1 MDNSLRIVPLGGL
14 GEVGKNM
21 MSIEYGE
28 DILIVDVGMMFPTT
42 GMLGIDYILP
52 DWEYLRDR
60 KEQVRAVVIT
70 HGHMDHIGALS
81 HFLEEFTVPVYA
93 TRLTRGLIEVQL
105 AQRDML
111 KRTTLHTMSP
121 RDEFDIGPFT
131 VEPYHVCHSIPD
143 TVGLGITTPEGL
155 IVHSGDFK
163 FDHTPVDGWPTDYA
177 KLAEFTG
184 RGVLVLLSDSTNAD
198 TPGRTASEAALYDAF
213 HQIMREAPGRL
224 IVATFASLISR
235 IQQVVDVAAEYNRKI
250 AIAGRSMVN
259 NTTMAR
265 ELGYLDIPDE
275 MMVDLREVDELPPD
289 EVVIMATGAQGE
301 PMAVLN
307 RLATGRH
314 HMLSIQQDDTVVLS
328 SHTIPGNE
336 EMIHEVIN
344 RLFQKG
350 ADVYYDPVADV
361 HVSGHASQEEQ
372 KTLINMLQPRY
383 FVPIHGELR
392 HLRQHAKIA
401 SSLGIP
407 KENIA
412 AVENGYTLS
421 FKNGEMEI
429 GQRVP
434 GGYVYVDGSMVG
446 EIGPRVMRQRGELG
460 EAGFVT
466 AVVPFNPR
474 TGRAS
479 GQPRI
484 ITRGFVFKPE
494 AEDLLTRAEDVVRSA
509 AMVSPGTKP
518 ADVEKNVERALSNFF
533 RRETRRH
540 PLVTAA
546 VMEIT

>member
-1 MDNSLRIVPLGGL
+1 MDDYLRIVPLGGL

-52 DWEYLRDR
+52 DWSYLRD
-60 KEQVRAVVIT
+60 KKDQVRAAIIT

-81 HFLEEFTVPVYA
+81 HFLEEFNVPLYA

-111 KRTTLHTMSP
+111 NKTTLHTMTP
-121 RDEFDIGPFT
+121 RDTFEIGPFT
-131 VEPYHVCHSIPD
+131 IEPYHVCHSIPD

-198 TPGRTASEAALYDAF
+198 TPGRTPSEAALYDAF

-235 IQQVVDVAAEYNRKI
+235 VQQIVDVAAEHNRKI
-250 AIAGRSMVN
+250 AVAGRSMVN
-259 NTTMAR
+259 NTAMAR

-275 MMVDLREVDELPPD
+275 MMVDLRDVDSLPPD

-314 HMLSIQQDDTVVLS
+314 YTLSIQKDDTVVLS

-383 FVPIHGELR
+383 FVPIHGEMR
-392 HLRQHAKIA
+392 HLRQHAKVA
-401 SSLGIP
+401 SALGIP
-407 KENIA
+407 DENIA
-412 AVENGYTLS
+412 AIENGYTLN
-421 FKNGEMEI
+421 FKNGKMEI

-434 GGYVYVDGSMVG
+434 GGYVYVDGTMVG

-479 GQPRI
+479 DQPRI
-484 ITRGFVFKPE
+484 ITRGFVFEPE
-494 AEDLLTRAEDVVRSA
+494 SEDLLTRAQDVVRSA

-518 ADVEKNVERALSNFF
+518 ADVEKSIERALSNFLQ
-533 RRETRRH
+533 RETRRD
-540 PLVTAA
+540 PVVTAA
-546 VMEIT
+546 VVDIT

>member
-1 MDNSLRIVPLGGL
+1 MDDYLRIVPLGGL

-21 MSIEYGE
+21 MSIEYGGH
-28 DILIVDVGMMFPTT
+28 ILIVDVGMMFPTT

-52 DWEYLRDR
+52 DWSYLHD
-60 KEQVRAVVIT
+60 KKDQVRAAIIT

-81 HFLEEFTVPVYA
+81 HFLEAFNVPLYA

-105 AQRDML
+105 QQRNML
-111 KRTTLHTMSP
+111 KRAMLHTMSP
-121 RDEFDIGPFT
+121 RDRFDIGPFT
-131 VEPYHVCHSIPD
+131 IEPYHVCHSIPD

-184 RGVLVLLSDSTNAD
+184 RGVLALLSDSTNAV
-198 TPGRTASEAALYDAF
+198 TPGRTPSEAALYDAF
-213 HQIMREAPGRL
+213 HQIMRQAPGRL

-235 IQQVVDVAAEYNRKI
+235 IQQVVDVAAEHNRKF
-250 AIAGRSMVN
+250 AVAGRSMAN
-259 NTTMAR
+259 NTAMAR
-265 ELGYLDIPDE
+265 ELGYLDIPDD
-275 MMVDLREVDELPPD
+275 MMVDLRDVDSLPPD

-314 HMLSIQQDDTVVLS
+314 HTLSIQQNDTVVLS

-344 RLFQKG
+344 RLFQRG

-392 HLRQHAKIA
+392 HLKQHAKIA
-401 SSLGIP
+401 RDLGIP
-407 KENIA
+407 NENIA
-412 AVENGYTLS
+412 AVENGYTLD
-421 FKNGEMEI
+421 FRNGKMEI
-429 GQRVP
+429 GERVP
-434 GGYVYVDGSMVG
+434 GGYVYVDGTLVG

-474 TGRAS
+474 TGRVK

-494 AEDLLTRAEDVVRSA
+494 AEDLLTRAQDVVRSA
-509 AMVSPGTKP
+509 ATVSPGTKP
-518 ADVEKNVERALSNFF
+518 EDVEKNVESALSNFF
-533 RRETRRH
+533 HRETRRD
-540 PLVTAA
+540 PVVTAA
-546 VMEIT
+546 VVDIT